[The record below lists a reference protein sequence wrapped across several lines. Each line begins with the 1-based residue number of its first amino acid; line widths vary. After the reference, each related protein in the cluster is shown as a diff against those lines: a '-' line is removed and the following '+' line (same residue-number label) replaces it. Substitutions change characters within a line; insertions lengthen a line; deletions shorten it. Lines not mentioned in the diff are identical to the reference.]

1 MVQRYISH
9 SISNTLHYSSEIHPY
24 VGEFSYLFELVGD
37 YSKVG
42 YAYYNLLTKKGD
54 APKSWYRNIGEKNGT
69 PLSEIVGIYSHVH
82 PEDRAFMIEFINKAG
97 KGIAQE
103 FSREVRV
110 FREDGSYTW
119 TYVNLLLKNYAP
131 ECGIIE
137 LISINYDITELK
149 KTEEMLTKA
158 RDKAEESDRMKSAF
172 LATISH
178 EIRTPLNAIVGFSGL
193 LSYTEDEAEKEQY
206 NALIRH
212 NNNLLLGIIDD
223 IIDFSKIEAGN
234 MELYPN
240 WFDLSSLIQECMT
253 EYEEN
258 VSTDVKLLS
267 RYPERNYLI
276 ELDQMRIKQILNNLV
291 SNALKNTLRGHIEI
305 AYEVIDCGVILS
317 VSDTGRGIPRD
328 KIDKIFERFEKVDL
342 FVPGVGLGLTICKS
356 IVEKMNGHISVDTQE
371 GVGSTFKVELPCQI
385 LLA

>member
-1 MVQRYISH
+1 
-9 SISNTLHYSSEIHPY
+9 
-24 VGEFSYLFELVGD
+24 
-37 YSKVG
+37 
-42 YAYYNLLTKKGD
+42 
-54 APKSWYRNIGEKNGT
+54 
-69 PLSEIVGIYSHVH
+69 
-82 PEDRAFMIEFINKAG
+82 
-97 KGIAQE
+97 
-103 FSREVRV
+103 
-110 FREDGSYTW
+110 
-119 TYVNLLLKNYAP
+119 
-131 ECGIIE
+131 
-137 LISINYDITELK
+137 
-149 KTEEMLTKA
+149 MLTKA

-258 VSTDVKLLS
+258 VPTDVKLLS

-305 AYEVIDCGVILS
+305 AYEVIDRGVILS